1 MSDYIWD
8 DDSQMWVDSE
18 SEYRPITLPETD
30 YSSLMPTPDPL
41 PPGSGDID
49 KDLAEWSKIGQGIDF
64 GKVGNFLKNLLTGKG
79 SAADYGTS
87 LAGLMG
93 LYEYMNRDR
102 SPRSWQGEVTK
113 AAYTP
118 QVATPQYYQGIMS
131 RGYGQR
137 AMGMNP
143 FTGGTFGSPPA
154 SPPASGGDAEMIPP
168 VVIDDERPD
177 LNEPQQAA
185 AGGLMGYAQGGS
197 AEPRYLRGETDGM
210 ADELNTS
217 IDGQQPAQLSHGEF
231 VIPADVVS
239 HLGNGNS
246 DAGAKELYKMMDRV
260 RMART
265 GTTEQGKQINPEKFT
280 PGGMAYA
287 GGGAVAFQ
295 TGGAT
300 GGATGSAPS
309 SGGTAAG
316 GLAPWVGNYVAGPE
330 GFLSKAWSLASQPYQ
345 AYQGPLTAGMSPLQ
359 NQAATGFSGLQT
371 PQSIYSAANT
381 AGSIANQLQ
390 NMPGYMPQ
398 YFGNQFNA
406 PMPYQT
412 GSFASNFGYSPT
424 AATQFSN
431 QFMGPSP
438 YQSGSF
444 STGYQAPSAYQAGQ
458 FTSGFQAPT
467 IGPATQFASQFNAP
481 QAYRPTDLTQGIGGL
496 SYDAATFTPGFS
508 YKPSD
513 ITTGL
518 GPVGS
523 VQSYMSPYQS
533 AVSDIEAREAT
544 RQADIAST
552 ARGAKYAQAGAF
564 GGARQAIENAEAQRN
579 LATQIGDIRSKGLQ
593 SAYDRALA
601 QRAQE
606 SQLGLTAQQATETA
620 RQFGAE
626 RGAQFGLEAQKAG
639 EASRQFGS
647 QFGMQGL
654 GQLLEA
660 RKAQEAA
667 QQFASQQ
674 GMTAAQLQA
683 QYGLSAQQA
692 QEASRQ
698 FNLGQ
703 QMTAAQLQSQFGLD
717 AQKAAEMSRQFAS
730 GQAARSAEFG
740 AQLGMTAQQAAE
752 ASRQFGAQQGMTAA
766 QLQAQYGLS
775 ALQAQEAARQ
785 FNANQTLTAAQLQS
799 QFGLD
804 AQKAA
809 EMSRQFGAQQAM
821 TGAQTAAQYGLA
833 GLQAGEQSRQFGA
846 NYGLNALQQALAA
859 AQAQGNLGQLG
870 LTSDINRLNAIM
882 GAGGIQQAAEQA
894 AVDAQIK
901 QFQEAQMW
909 PYKQL
914 EFQRS
919 LLSGLPVGTSTV
931 TPTSSGFS
939 DLIGGIGQLLGLNQK
954 IKTATG
960 G

>member
-1 MSDYIWD
+1 MSDNADWD
-8 DDSQMWVDSE
+8 VLPPSDGTVDDPYFD
-18 SEYRPITLPETD
+18 PALGDT
-30 YSSLMPTPDPL
+30 DPL
-41 PPGSGDID
+41 NEHKGVGG
-49 KDLAEWSKIGQGIDF
+49 GQGDNSYTSVGVDPSTLWDPTKGLDF
-64 GKVGNFLKNLLTGKG
+64 GKVGQYLKKLLTGEG
-79 SAADYGTS
+79 SAADYGTG

-102 SPRSWQGEVTK
+102 SPRSWEGKVTK
-113 AAYTP
+113 TP
-118 QVATPQYYQGIMS
+118 YSGNTVSSNYYPSIMS
-131 RGYGQR
+131 RGYGER

-143 FTGGTFGSPPA
+143 FTGGTYA
-154 SPPASGGDAEMIPP
+154 PPASGGGGTPP
-168 VVIDDERPD
+168 AVIDEGMERFPIVSDGRKIDVPVPD
-177 LNEPQQAA
+177 FDHNAPVSLIDPRES
-185 AGGLMGYAQGGS
+185 AGFARGGS

-217 IDGQQPAQLSHGEF
+217 IDDQQPAKLSHGEF
-231 VIPADVVS
+231 VVPADVVS

-246 DAGAKELYKMMDRV
+246 DAGAKVLYKMMDRV
-260 RMART
+260 RHART
-265 GTTEQGKQINPEKFT
+265 GTKEQGREINPDKFT

-295 TGGAT
+295 TGGAA
-300 GGATGSAPS
+300 GGASGAAPS
-309 SGGTAAG
+309 SGGTSAG
-316 GLAPWVGNYVAGPE
+316 GLAPWVGDYVAGPE
-330 GFLSKAWSLASQPYQ
+330 GFLSKAWGLASQPYQ

-359 NQAATGFSGLQT
+359 NQAAMGFSGLQT
-371 PQSIYSAANT
+371 PYSIYNAANT
-381 AGSIANQLQ
+381 AGNIATQLQ
-390 NMPGYMPQ
+390 NMPGYQPQ
-398 YFGNQFNA
+398 YFGNQFMSPGA
-406 PMPYQT
+406 YQT
-412 GSFASNFGYSPT
+412 GSFAPNFSYSPT
-424 AATQFSN
+424 SPIQFGNQFSA
-431 QFMGPSP
+431 PSP
-438 YQSGSF
+438 YQAEQF
-444 STGYQAPSAYQAGQ
+444 S
-458 FTSGFQAPT
+458 SGFQAPT
-467 IGPATQFASQFNAP
+467 IGPDTQFASQFNAP
-481 QAYRPTDLTQGIGGL
+481 QAYQPTNLTQGIGGL
-496 SYDAATFTPGFS
+496 SYDAGQFSSGFNYQPTEIS
-508 YKPSD
+508 
-513 ITTGL
+513 TGL

-552 ARGAKYAQAGAF
+552 ARGAKFAQAGAF

-579 LATQIGDIRSKGLQ
+579 LSTQIGDIRSKGLQ

-606 SQLGLTAQQATETA
+606 AQMGMTAQQATEA
-620 RQFGAE
+620 GRQFGAE
-626 RGAQFGLEAQKAG
+626 RGAQFGLQGQQMG
-639 EASRQFGS
+639 EQSRQFGS

-660 RKAQEAA
+660 RKAQESA

-683 QYGLSAQQA
+683 QYGLTAQQA

-698 FNLGQ
+698 FNAGQ
-703 QMTAAQLQSQFGLD
+703 RMTSAQLQSQFGLD
-717 AQKAAEMSRQFAS
+717 AQKASE
-730 GQAARSAEFG
+730 
-740 AQLGMTAQQAAE
+740 L
-752 ASRQFGAQQGMTAA
+752 SRQFGAQQGMTAS

-775 ALQAQEAARQ
+775 AQQAQEAARQ
-785 FNANQTLTAAQLQS
+785 FNAGQTLTAAQLQS

-821 TGAQTAAQYGLA
+821 TGAQTSAQYGLA
-833 GLQAGEQSRQFGA
+833 GLQAGETSRQFAA

-870 LTSDINRLNAIM
+870 LTSDIARLNALM
-882 GAGGIQQAAEQA
+882 GAGNVQQSAEQA

-939 DLIGGIGQLLGLNQK
+939 DLIGGIGGLLGLNK
-954 IKTATG
+954 DIRGATG